1 VTTTFIAKNSALV
14 FSSGAVMVKKDKVSQ
29 IVTVK
34 PKRIRIFNGKVLGPL
49 VKIYNDI
56 ESDKIAATKY

>member
-1 VTTTFIAKNSALV
+1 
-14 FSSGAVMVKKDKVSQ
+14 MVKKDKVSQ

-34 PKRIRIFNGKVLGPL
+34 PKRIRIFKGKVLGPL